1 MPAQVRVTGNFQA
14 SLDSIRDFLL
24 AEQAASEFDR
34 LLERLFEHII
44 PNLARFPDMGRDFA
58 ALAPLS
64 REGEAALRQLRR
76 NAGRGAACS
85 SLTALN
91 RPAAALVMPCVRPI
105 VLNPI
110 GTYGSRV
117 QTVPTSEH
125 RQSDLPRIAIV

>member
-14 SLDSIRDFLL
+14 NLDSIRDFLL

-76 NAGRGAACS
+76 NAGRD
-85 SLTALN
+85 TAL
-91 RPAAALVMPCVRPI
+91 REYITADYLLLYAVRA
-105 VLNPI
+105 
-110 GTYGSRV
+110 S
-117 QTVPTSEH
+117 TVFLLSIRHH
-125 RQSDLPRIAIV
+125 RQLSFDLRGHWT

>member
-14 SLDSIRDFLL
+14 NLDSIRDFLL

-76 NAGRGAACS
+76 NAGRD
-85 SLTALN
+85 TAL
-91 RPAAALVMPCVRPI
+91 REYITEDYLLLYAVRASTVFLLCVRH
-105 VLNPI
+105 
-110 GTYGSRV
+110 
-117 QTVPTSEH
+117 H
-125 RQSDLPRIAIV
+125 RQLSFDLRGHWT

>member
-14 SLDSIRDFLL
+14 NLDSIRDFLL

-76 NAGRGAACS
+76 NAGRD
-85 SLTALN
+85 TAL
-91 RPAAALVMPCVRPI
+91 REYITEDYLLLYAVRA
-105 VLNPI
+105 
-110 GTYGSRV
+110 S
-117 QTVPTSEH
+117 TVFLLSIRHH
-125 RQSDLPRIAIV
+125 RQLSFDLRGHWT